1 MINFKIFVM
10 TRGIKISAILL
21 SAMLISEC
29 ATDRIQVGRQ
39 EELTCKTPKTR
50 YDFGKNKPVRALKT
64 NKGKYTAN
72 VYSWAWNNS
81 NNPHSYKNTTR
92 KDKHPGMLS
101 YGLRNTKD
109 SQLLAHFSI
118 NDLISPEQLLTGSE
132 NKLNYNELRKLS
144 DEVGTIN
151 GSKDIIVSP
160 SQDDLQFRIYKDN
173 ESGNTYVVSQKEYIS
188 DVLPNDSPDAAGVS
202 IMNKVKSE
210 QSRQTPSRKNEVF
223 ILMMAILAGL
233 IPFGAIKATPKLAAN
248 ISFWAAMNPWTTRF
262 LFAGVQI
269 ALATAGVMLGERLA
283 ENSIYFSDLSRDVL
297 LGTFLT
303 SSIFYPVKHTSIKFF
318 KHSYLKQKGFDLA
331 LAISGFMLMV
341 NAGNDPGMRASFT
354 NLVSFKG
361 HEQQTVNMLND
372 HSQASKQLV
381 YCQSNK
387 QVQDEQTVPQHKAT
401 SKGTKI
407 IYTILVVLAALVLGM
422 LLAAAA
428 CELSCNGLTGLAVL
442 VGIGGVALV
451 LGLTVWAI
459 KSIWHPKQKKIKKP
473 SQADSTP
480 KESTIQI

>member
-1 MINFKIFVM
+1 M

-29 ATDRIQVGRQ
+29 ATERIQVVRQ
-39 EELTCKTPKTR
+39 IDLACKTPKTR
-50 YDFGKNKPVRALKT
+50 YDFGKNKPIRSIKSINDKFTTSV
-64 NKGKYTAN
+64 NIS
-72 VYSWAWNNS
+72 SWINTHNRY
-81 NNPHSYKNTTR
+81 SYKNIT
-92 KDKHPGMLS
+92 KEEKHPGMPVYAL
-101 YGLRNTKD
+101 GETK
-109 SQLLAHFSI
+109 
-118 NDLISPEQLLTGSE
+118 NDQMLTHCNIYEHIFPEQLLKGSDLT
-132 NKLNYNELRKLS
+132 LNYFALS
-144 DEVGTIN
+144 KPPNGVSTIN
-151 GSKDIIVSP
+151 ASEDIAVS
-160 SQDDLQFRIYKDN
+160 SAQEDLQFKIYKDN
-173 ESGNTYVVSQKEYIS
+173 ESGKTYVVSQKENIS
-188 DVLPNDSPDAAGVS
+188 DVIRNDSLDAAGVS

-233 IPFGAIKATPKLAAN
+233 IPFGAIKAMPKLAAN

-262 LFAGVQI
+262 MFAGVQI

-341 NAGNDPGMRASFT
+341 NAGNDPAMRASFT

-361 HEQQTVNMLND
+361 HEQQKVNALND

-381 YCQSNK
+381 YYLNDK
-387 QVQDEQTVPQHKAT
+387 QQQDEQTVPQHIAT

-442 VGIGGVALV
+442 VGIGGVALL

-473 SQADSTP
+473 SQADSKP